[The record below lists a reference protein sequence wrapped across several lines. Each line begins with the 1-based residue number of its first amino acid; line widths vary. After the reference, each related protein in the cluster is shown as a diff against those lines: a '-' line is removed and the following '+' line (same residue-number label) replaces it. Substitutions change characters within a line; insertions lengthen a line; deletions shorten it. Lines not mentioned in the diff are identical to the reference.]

1 MMVKASAM
9 LVNLLMLGVLIGLFA
24 LCAVL
29 VRFAEGV
36 IGREN

>member
-9 LVNLLMLGVLIGLFA
+9 LVKLLMLGVLIGLFV
-24 LCAVL
+24 LCALL

-36 IGREN
+36 IGRES